1 MAFYVSQYTG
11 DGATPETAF
20 RPVAGD
26 AADAAGQ
33 QWAGIDLRADATQR
47 AGWCFVWTS
56 GVLTPLP
63 TGVILVAAS
72 ADDVPH
78 AAVRNAIKNEL
89 GVTVS
94 NGTTFRQMLRDF
106 MTSEAR
112 LDGTRWA
119 PLVPDASGQLRLFLG
134 EHVDVWQS

>member
-1 MAFYVSQYTG
+1 MAFYVSRYTG
-11 DGATPETAF
+11 TGTAEDPF
-20 RPVAGD
+20 RPVAAD
-26 AADAAGQ
+26 AAQAAGQ
-33 QWAGIDLRADATQR
+33 QWAAIDLRADATQPD
-47 AGWCFVWTS
+47 GWCFAWTS

-72 ADDVPH
+72 PDDVPP
-78 AAVRNAIKNEL
+78 AAVRNAIKNNL

-94 NGTTFRQMLRDF
+94 NGTTFRQIMRQF
-106 MTSEAR
+106 ITSEAR

-134 EHVDVWQS
+134 DLVDVWQA